1 MNLKDFRIVYAG
13 TPDFAVPALASV
25 IDSGYDVVAV
35 YTQPDRR
42 AGRGRKMRPSPVKTL
57 ALEHDIAVEQP
68 LSLRDSEQHAKLQSY
83 QPDLMVVAAFGQ
95 ILPVEILQTPAHGC
109 FNIHASLLPRWRGA
123 APIQRSIE
131 HGDATSGV
139 TIMQM
144 DKGLDTGDML
154 YKTQC
159 EIGPNTTGVE
169 LHDQLATLGSE
180 ALLATLSQL
189 HEGVLSAEVQDDK
202 ASCYAAKIEKSEAI
216 IDWNL
221 PAPELHRKVC
231 AFNAWPVAQTVLEGE
246 TIRVW
251 ESSLAD
257 YSQADLSTVDESSV
271 DGSSAGQVIAADKHL
286 DVLTGDGVLR
296 IHKLQP
302 PGKKVMSVSDF
313 LNSRKIAAG
322 TRLG

>member
-13 TPDFAVPALASV
+13 TPDFAVPALATL
-25 IDSGYDVVAV
+25 IQSGYNVVAV

-57 ALEHDIAVEQP
+57 ALEHNIAVEQP
-68 LSLRDSEQHAKLQSY
+68 VSLRESEQYELLQSY
-83 QPDLMVVAAFGQ
+83 HPDLMVVAAFGQ
-95 ILPVEILQTPAHGC
+95 ILPVEVLQIPSHGC

-123 APIQRSIE
+123 APIQRAIE
-131 HGDATSGV
+131 HGDKTSGV

-154 YKTQC
+154 YKVPC
-159 EIGPNTTGVE
+159 EIGANTTGVE
-169 LHDQLATLGSE
+169 LHDQLAALGSD
-180 ALLATLSQL
+180 ALLATLTQL
-189 HEGVLSAEVQDDK
+189 HDSELSPEAQDDS
-202 ASCYAAKIEKSEAI
+202 ASCYAAKIEKSEAT

-221 PAPELHRKVC
+221 PAIELHRKVC

-251 ESSLAD
+251 ESSI
-257 YSQADLSTVDESSV
+257 V
-271 DGSSAGQVIAADKHL
+271 DGQLAETSPGECGSAGQVIAADNHL
-286 DVLTGDGVLR
+286 EVSTGDGVLR

-302 PGKKVMSVSDF
+302 PGKKAMSVGDF
-313 LNSRKIAAG
+313 LNSRTIAVG
-322 TRLG
+322 TQLG